1 MKKVY
6 ETPVADKINF
16 DYENQ
21 VVASG
26 CKEVVSLMGTGC
38 TDSSGQPDNQA

>member
-26 CKEVVSLMGTGC
+26 CEEVVTLMRTGC
-38 TDSSGQPDNQA
+38 TDSSGQANNQA